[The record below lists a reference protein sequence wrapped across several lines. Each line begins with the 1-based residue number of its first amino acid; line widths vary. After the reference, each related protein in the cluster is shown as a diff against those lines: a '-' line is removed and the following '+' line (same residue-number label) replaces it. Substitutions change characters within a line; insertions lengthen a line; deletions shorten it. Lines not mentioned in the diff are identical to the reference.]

1 MSLLIEGPS
10 LADHP
15 LVKTDLLS
23 VRTEWDEQ
31 AQAWVTFVTELGDIS
46 TFGAT
51 PREALD
57 QTVDLVAGH
66 IETSLE
72 HQLDAGVPA
81 GRARQILVAIRAMS
95 PS

>member
-1 MSLLIEGPS
+1 MSLLMESPS
-10 LADHP
+10 LSDHP

-23 VRTEWDEQ
+23 VRMEWDEE
-31 AQAWVTFVTELGDIS
+31 AQAWVTFVPELGDIS

-57 QTVDLVAGH
+57 QTVDLIAGH

-72 HQLDAGVPA
+72 HRLDAGVPA
-81 GRARQILVAIRAMS
+81 SRAREILTAIRAHCS
-95 PS
+95 